1 MSSNQ
6 HVLST
11 LSVFDWHRLLPLTLK
26 LENCCLLKQW
36 QQGKKKTLLA
46 QMQHVQIYSLCSN
59 PLVVSSFYFVTS
71 LSLLRLR
78 VEQAC
83 RTHRFCAT
91 FWGGTERRDAK
102 VGSLPHGCVYCRE
115 TSVYPPA
122 ETALGA
128 LEPDPARTLICRTL
142 ALFSA
147 SPPPG
152 LSVGKE
158 KHSLS
163 MRFGNRFK
171 LRRPRQVDFDPR
183 FVWLW
188 DNLLQQGSADPCV
201 RACGQRNSGSGWMVL
216 H

>member
-1 MSSNQ
+1 
-6 HVLST
+6 
-11 LSVFDWHRLLPLTLK
+11 
-26 LENCCLLKQW
+26 
-36 QQGKKKTLLA
+36 
-46 QMQHVQIYSLCSN
+46 MQHVQIYSLCFN
-59 PLVVSSFYFVTS
+59 PLVVSSFYLVTS
-71 LSLLRLR
+71 LSLLRPR

-83 RTHRFCAT
+83 RTPRFCAT

-128 LEPDPARTLICRTL
+128 LERRRAQPDPARTLICRTL
-142 ALFSA
+142 ALFTA
-147 SPPPG
+147 PPLPG

-188 DNLLQQGSADPCV
+188 DNLQQGSADPCV
-201 RACGQRNSGSGWMVL
+201 RADRGTPGLGGWFYTRADS
-216 H
+216 